1 MWQTISKEGFT
12 MDKFLNVALIV
23 APILFA
29 AALGILAR
37 KRAMLTAAQVQGLQ
51 EFVIKFGLPCV
62 LFNSCLT
69 AEVSPESVSTMVMI
83 IPLAFIAAILAF
95 RLRKTHFPFHNLPLL
110 LCAKET
116 GMLGIPLFIVL
127 FGAAQS
133 YHMGV
138 LDLAQGIISIPVV
151 TILAARSDENPS
163 PARIAKS
170 VLTSP
175 MLVFS
180 LLGLVLNLTGIRDML
195 NSIGIGSVITECT
208 GFLGQPVSAIMLFS
222 VGFNFSLSKKD
233 LKTIL
238 NVTAL
243 HFGMHAVFCIIVQL
257 LLCLIPNADP
267 MSRWAILMYYML
279 PASFVSPSVGRTEDD
294 AAVSSSVCSLLTVV
308 SLIVFCV
315 IAVAVA

>member
-1 MWQTISKEGFT
+1 M

-29 AALGILAR
+29 AGLGILSR
-37 KRAMLTAAQVQGLQ
+37 KRKMLTVPQVQGLQ
-51 EFVIKFGLPCV
+51 QFVIKFGLPCV
-62 LFNSCLT
+62 LFNSCLS
-69 AEVSPESVSTMVMI
+69 AEVSAESVSTMVMI
-83 IPLAFIAAILAF
+83 IPLAFIAALWAF
-95 RLRKTHFPFHNLPLL
+95 RLRKKRYPFHNLPLI

-138 LDLAQGIISIPVV
+138 LDLAQGAISIPVV
-151 TILAARSDENPS
+151 TILAAKTDENPS
-163 PARIAKS
+163 PAKIAKA
-170 VLTSP
+170 VFTSP

-180 LLGLVLNLTGIRDML
+180 LLGLVLNLTGIRDIL
-195 NSIGIGSVITECT
+195 NSVGIGSVITECT
-208 GFLGQPVSAIMLFS
+208 GFLGQPVSAMMLFS

-238 NVTAL
+238 NISAL
-243 HFGMHAVFCIIVQL
+243 HFGMHAAFCVIIQL
-257 LLCLIPNADP
+257 LLCLLPNADP

-294 AAVSSSVCSLLTVV
+294 YVISSSVCSLLTIV
-308 SLIVFCV
+308 SLIVFCI